1 MMMRNF
7 QADDTAATFM
17 GDTRARENPQN
28 IALPEDILDEDGD
41 KDVIEID
48 YMSKYSRTLG
58 SRGLGNQSLF
68 SEKWAGTSASDLEGR
83 RKRNDQLT
91 LLDEK

>member
-1 MMMRNF
+1 
-7 QADDTAATFM
+7 M
-17 GDTRARENPQN
+17 GDARARENPQH
-28 IALPEDILDEDGD
+28 IALPEDVLDDEDEDED

-48 YMSKYSRTLG
+48 YMSKYSKTLG

-68 SEKWAGTSASDLEGR
+68 SEKWAGGTSASDLEGR